1 MNDSQEASL
10 DDVNN
15 DIYRCQAYIYRHL
28 DSSRHHLNKNWPEYK
43 KITDAVFKEIGDVT
57 KNIFQYRYRGNVLST
72 SMPYEHDIFK
82 LPDDDIVVIRYSDS
96 KGRLLIHVDW
106 SMVEVGL
113 SCRMSVDIDGETIK
127 TIEHNKHQ
135 VESSIRNPQY
145 KNALMD
151 SLEVVFDAL
160 IALLKI
166 LNKGDILN
174 NPRLIAIDPDEI
186 NTSPVTIDDKT
197 YTDFV
202 YNSSPKVVSEILRSH
217 VIIEDIL
224 SNSTLDDMFIVNQ
237 SLPGIVLY
245 EFYQHNQKKDN
256 GKCFGVGINING
268 IVVYIAN
275 GFILEKIIPN
285 MENPDYKVSIHRRWA
300 EQLMK
305 RYDELSSVTT
315 VLQKQ

>member
-1 MNDSQEASL
+1 MNNSQEASL

-28 DSSRHHLNKNWPEYK
+28 DSSRHHLNKNWTEYK
-43 KITDAVFKEIGDVT
+43 KITDAIFKEIGDVT

-72 SMPYEHDIFK
+72 SMLYEHDIFK
-82 LPDDDIVVIRYSDS
+82 LPDGDDVVIRYSDS

-127 TIEHNKHQ
+127 TTEHNKHQ
-135 VESSIRNPQY
+135 VESSIHNPQY

-151 SLEVVFDAL
+151 SLKMVFDAL

-174 NPRLIAIDPDEI
+174 NPRPIAVDPDEI
-186 NTSPVTIDDKT
+186 NTSPTTIDDKT

-202 YNSSPKVVSEILRSH
+202 YNNSPKVVSEILRSH

-224 SNSTLDDMFIVNQ
+224 SNSTLDDMIIRNQ

-245 EFYQHNQKKDN
+245 EFYQHDQKKDN
-256 GKCFGVGINING
+256 GRCFGVGIYVNG
-268 IVVYIAN
+268 TIIYIEN
-275 GFILEKIIPN
+275 GFIRERVIFTLDHD
-285 MENPDYKVSIHRRWA
+285 DYTFMVYKRWA

-305 RYDELSSVTT
+305 RYDELSSTTT

>member
-1 MNDSQEASL
+1 MNHSLEASL
-10 DDVNN
+10 DDFNN
-15 DIYRCQAYIYRHL
+15 DIHRCQAYIYRHL
-28 DSSRHHLNKNWPEYK
+28 YSAKHHLNKNWPVYK
-43 KITDAVFKEIGDVT
+43 KITDAVFKAINDVT
-57 KNIFQYRYRGNVLST
+57 KNITQYRYRRNVLST
-72 SMPYEHDIFK
+72 SMPYEYDIFK
-82 LPDDDIVVIRYSDS
+82 LPDDDDVVIRYSGTE
-96 KGRLLIHVDW
+96 GRLLIHVDW
-106 SMVEVGL
+106 SMVELGL
-113 SCRMSVDIDGETIK
+113 SCRMSVGIDGGTIK

-151 SLEVVFDAL
+151 SLKVVFDVL
-160 IALLKI
+160 IVLLRV
-166 LNKGDILN
+166 LDNGDILN

-186 NTSPVTIDDKT
+186 NTSPTTIEDKT

-202 YNSSPKVVSEILRSH
+202 YNNTPKDVSKILRSH

-224 SNSTLDDMFIVNQ
+224 ANSTLDDMFIVNQ

-268 IVVYIAN
+268 IVIYIAN

-305 RYDELSSVTT
+305 RYDELSSV
-315 VLQKQ
+315 KQ

>member
-10 DDVNN
+10 DDFNN

-72 SMPYEHDIFK
+72 SMLYEHDIFK
-82 LPDDDIVVIRYSDS
+82 LPDGDPIIRYSDS

-113 SCRMSVDIDGETIK
+113 SCRMSVDIDGEMIK
-127 TIEHNKHQ
+127 TTEHNKHQ

-151 SLEVVFDAL
+151 SLKVVFDAL

-174 NPRLIAIDPDEI
+174 NPRLIAVDPDEI

-202 YNSSPKVVSEILRSH
+202 YNNSPKYVSKILRSH

-224 SNSTLDDMFIVNQ
+224 SNSTLDDMFIVSQ

-245 EFYQHNQKKDN
+245 EFYQHDQKKDN
-256 GKCFGVGINING
+256 GKCFGVGINVNG
-268 IVVYIAN
+268 VIVYIAN

-285 MENPDYKVSIHRRWA
+285 IDQGDYKILIHRRWA

-305 RYDELSSVTT
+305 RYDELSSTTT

>member
-1 MNDSQEASL
+1 MNHSLEASL
-10 DDVNN
+10 GDFNN

-28 DSSRHHLNKNWPEYK
+28 DSSRHHLNKNWLEYK

-72 SMPYEHDIFK
+72 SMSYEYNIFK
-82 LPDDDIVVIRYSDS
+82 LPDDDPIIRYSGS
-96 KGRLLIHVDW
+96 EGRLLIHVDW

-151 SLEVVFDAL
+151 SLKVVFDAL
-160 IALLKI
+160 ITLLRV

-174 NPRLIAIDPDEI
+174 NPRLIAVDPDEI
-186 NTSPVTIDDKT
+186 NTSPTTIDDKT

-202 YNSSPKVVSEILRSH
+202 YNNSPKVVSKILRSH

-224 SNSTLDDMFIVNQ
+224 ANSTLDDIFIVNQ

-245 EFYQHNQKKDN
+245 EFYQHDQKKDN

-268 IVVYIAN
+268 IIVYIAN

-285 MENPDYKVSIHRRWA
+285 MENPDYKVLIHRRWA

-305 RYDELSSVTT
+305 RDDEVSSV
-315 VLQKQ
+315 KQ

>member
-43 KITDAVFKEIGDVT
+43 KITDAVFKEISDVT

-72 SMPYEHDIFK
+72 SMSYEHDIFK

-96 KGRLLIHVDW
+96 KGRLLIQVDW

-113 SCRMSVDIDGETIK
+113 SCRMSVDIDGEMIK
-127 TIEHNKHQ
+127 TTEHSKHQ
-135 VESSIRNPQY
+135 VESSIHNPQY

-151 SLEVVFDAL
+151 SLKVVFDAL
-160 IALLKI
+160 IALLRV
-166 LNKGDILN
+166 LDNGDILS

-186 NTSPVTIDDKT
+186 NTSPTTIDDKT

-202 YNSSPKVVSEILRSH
+202 YNNSPKAVSKILRSH

-224 SNSTLDDMFIVNQ
+224 SNSTLDDIRIRELSMPV
-237 SLPGIVLY
+237 VMLY
-245 EFYQHNQKKDN
+245 EFYQHNQRKDT
-256 GKCFGVGINING
+256 GRCFGVGIYVNG
-268 IVVYIAN
+268 TIVYIEN
-275 GFILEKIIPN
+275 GFIRERVIFTLDHD
-285 MENPDYKVSIHRRWA
+285 DYTFMVYKRWA

-315 VLQKQ
+315 FLQEQ

>member
-1 MNDSQEASL
+1 MNNSIETSL
-10 DDVNN
+10 DDFNN

-28 DSSRHHLNKNWPEYK
+28 DSARHHLNKNWTEYK
-43 KITDAVFKEIGDVT
+43 KITDAIFKEIGDVT
-57 KNIFQYRYRGNVLST
+57 KNITQYCYRRNVLST
-72 SMPYEHDIFK
+72 SMPYEHHIFK
-82 LPDDDIVVIRYSDS
+82 LPDDDDVVIRYSDS

-151 SLEVVFDAL
+151 SLKMVFDAL

-174 NPRLIAIDPDEI
+174 NPRPIAVDPDEI
-186 NTSPVTIDDKT
+186 NTSPTTIDDKT

-202 YNSSPKVVSEILRSH
+202 YN
-217 VIIEDIL
+217 
-224 SNSTLDDMFIVNQ
+224 N
-237 SLPGIVLY
+237 
-245 EFYQHNQKKDN
+245 
-256 GKCFGVGINING
+256 
-268 IVVYIAN
+268 
-275 GFILEKIIPN
+275 
-285 MENPDYKVSIHRRWA
+285 
-300 EQLMK
+300 
-305 RYDELSSVTT
+305 
-315 VLQKQ
+315 

>member
-1 MNDSQEASL
+1 MNHSLEASL
-10 DDVNN
+10 DDFNN

-28 DSSRHHLNKNWPEYK
+28 DSSRHHLNKNWLEYK

-72 SMPYEHDIFK
+72 SMSYEYNIFK
-82 LPDDDIVVIRYSDS
+82 LPDDDPIIRYSGS
-96 KGRLLIHVDW
+96 EGRLLIHVDW

-151 SLEVVFDAL
+151 SLKVVFDAL
-160 IALLKI
+160 ITLLRV

-174 NPRLIAIDPDEI
+174 NPRLIAVDPNEI
-186 NTSPVTIDDKT
+186 NTSPTTIDDKT

-202 YNSSPKVVSEILRSH
+202 YNNSPKVVSKILRSH

-224 SNSTLDDMFIVNQ
+224 ANSTLDDIFIVNQ

-245 EFYQHNQKKDN
+245 EFYQHDQKKDN

-268 IVVYIAN
+268 IIVYIAN

-285 MENPDYKVSIHRRWA
+285 MENPDYKVLIHRRWA

-305 RYDELSSVTT
+305 RYDELSSV
-315 VLQKQ
+315 KQ

>member
-1 MNDSQEASL
+1 MNGSQEASL

-72 SMPYEHDIFK
+72 RMPYEHDIFK
-82 LPDDDIVVIRYSDS
+82 LPDDDIVVIRYSGS
-96 KGRLLIHVDW
+96 EGRLLIYVDW

-113 SCRMSVDIDGETIK
+113 SCRMSVDIDDETIK
-127 TIEHNKHQ
+127 TTEHNKHQ

-151 SLEVVFDAL
+151 SLEVVLDAL

-186 NTSPVTIDDKT
+186 NTSPTTIDDKT

-202 YNSSPKVVSEILRSH
+202 YNNSPKIVSKILRSH

-224 SNSTLDDMFIVNQ
+224 SNSTLDDIRIRELSMPV
-237 SLPGIVLY
+237 VMLY
-245 EFYQHNQKKDN
+245 EFYQHDQKKDN
-256 GKCFGVGINING
+256 GKCFGVGINVNGVIVYIENG
-268 IVVYIAN
+268 IIR
-275 GFILEKIIPN
+275 ERIIPSIDQG
-285 MENPDYKVSIHRRWA
+285 DYKVSIHRRWA

>member
-1 MNDSQEASL
+1 MNGSQEASL
-10 DDVNN
+10 DDVDN
-15 DIYRCQAYIYRHL
+15 DIYRCQTYIYRHL
-28 DSSRHHLNKNWPEYK
+28 DSSRHHLNKNWPEYE
-43 KITDAVFKEIGDVT
+43 KITDAIFKEIGDVT
-57 KNIFQYRYRGNVLST
+57 KNITQYRYRGNVLST

-82 LPDDDIVVIRYSDS
+82 LPDGDDVVIRYSGS
-96 KGRLLIHVDW
+96 EGRLLIHVDW

-127 TIEHNKHQ
+127 TAEHNKHQ

-151 SLEVVFDAL
+151 SLKVVFDAL
-160 IALLKI
+160 IALLRV
-166 LNKGDILN
+166 LDKGDILN

-186 NTSPVTIDDKT
+186 NTSPTTIDDKT

-202 YNSSPKVVSEILRSH
+202 YNNSPKAVSKILRSH

-224 SNSTLDDMFIVNQ
+224 SNSTLDDIFIVNQ

-256 GKCFGVGINING
+256 SKCFGVGINING
-268 IVVYIAN
+268 IVIYIAN

-285 MENPDYKVSIHRRWA
+285 LENPDYKVSIHRRWA

-305 RYDELSSVTT
+305 RYDELSSV
-315 VLQKQ
+315 KQ

>member
-1 MNDSQEASL
+1 MNGSQEASL

-28 DSSRHHLNKNWPEYK
+28 DSSRHHLNKNWSEYQ

-57 KNIFQYRYRGNVLST
+57 KNITQYRYRGNVLST

-82 LPDDDIVVIRYSDS
+82 LPDGDDVVIRYSDS

-127 TIEHNKHQ
+127 TTEHNKHQ

-151 SLEVVFDAL
+151 SLKVVFDAL
-160 IALLKI
+160 IALLRV

-174 NPRLIAIDPDEI
+174 NPRVIAIDPDEI

-202 YNSSPKVVSEILRSH
+202 YNNSPKAVSKILRSH
-217 VIIEDIL
+217 AIIEDIL

-245 EFYQHNQKKDN
+245 EFYQHGQKKDN

-268 IVVYIAN
+268 IVIYIAN

-305 RYDELSSVTT
+305 RYDELSSTTT
-315 VLQKQ
+315 VLQKH

>member
-1 MNDSQEASL
+1 MNNSIETSL
-10 DDVNN
+10 DDFNN
-15 DIYRCQAYIYRHL
+15 GIYRCQAYIYRHL
-28 DSSRHHLNKNWPEYK
+28 DSSRHHLNKNWPEYE
-43 KITDAVFKEIGDVT
+43 KITDAIFKEIGDVT
-57 KNIFQYRYRGNVLST
+57 KNITQYSLRRNVLST
-72 SMPYEHDIFK
+72 HVFYVYDIYK
-82 LPDDDIVVIRYSDS
+82 PTDDDSVIRYSDS
-96 KGRLLIHVDW
+96 KGQLLIHVDW

-135 VESSIRNPQY
+135 VESSIHNPQY

-166 LNKGDILN
+166 LDKGDILN
-174 NPRLIAIDPDEI
+174 NPRLTAVDPDEI
-186 NTSPVTIDDKT
+186 NTSPTTIDDKT

-202 YNSSPKVVSEILRSH
+202 YNNSPKYVSKILRSH

-224 SNSTLDDMFIVNQ
+224 SNSTLDDMFIVNP

-268 IVVYIAN
+268 IVIYIAN

-285 MENPDYKVSIHRRWA
+285 MEDPDYKVSIHRRWA

-305 RYDELSSVTT
+305 RYDELSSV
-315 VLQKQ
+315 KQ

>member
-1 MNDSQEASL
+1 MNNSQEASL

-43 KITDAVFKEIGDVT
+43 KITDAIFKEISDVT

-72 SMPYEHDIFK
+72 SMLYEHDIFK
-82 LPDDDIVVIRYSDS
+82 LPDDNDAVIRYSDS

-145 KNALMD
+145 KNTLMD
-151 SLEVVFDAL
+151 SLKVVFDAL

-166 LNKGDILN
+166 LNKGDVLN
-174 NPRLIAIDPDEI
+174 NPRLIAVDPDEI
-186 NTSPVTIDDKT
+186 NTSPTTIDDKT

-202 YNSSPKVVSEILRSH
+202 YNNSPKVVSKILRSH

-224 SNSTLDDMFIVNQ
+224 SNSTLDDVIIKTQPF
-237 SLPGIVLY
+237 PGVMLY
-245 EFYQHNQKKDN
+245 EFYQHNQRKDT
-256 GKCFGVGINING
+256 GRCFGVGIYVNG
-268 IVVYIAN
+268 TIVYIEN
-275 GFILEKIIPN
+275 GFIRERVIFTLDHD
-285 MENPDYKVSIHRRWA
+285 DYTFMVYKRWA

-305 RYDELSSVTT
+305 RYDELSSV
-315 VLQKQ
+315 KQQ

>member
-1 MNDSQEASL
+1 MNHSLEASL
-10 DDVNN
+10 DDFNN

-28 DSSRHHLNKNWPEYK
+28 DSSRHHLNKNWLEYK

-72 SMPYEHDIFK
+72 SMSYEYNIFK
-82 LPDDDIVVIRYSDS
+82 LPDDDPIIRYSGS
-96 KGRLLIHVDW
+96 EGRLLIHVDW

-151 SLEVVFDAL
+151 SLKVVFDAL
-160 IALLKI
+160 IALLRV

-174 NPRLIAIDPDEI
+174 NPRLIAVDPNEI
-186 NTSPVTIDDKT
+186 NTSPTTIDDKT

-202 YNSSPKVVSEILRSH
+202 YNNSPKVVSKILRSH

-224 SNSTLDDMFIVNQ
+224 ANSTLDDIFIVNQ

-268 IVVYIAN
+268 IVIYIAN